1 MCAKKFLCFLHTGK
15 SQESMGYLFL
25 AFHAFPGFSGIE
37 FCAFQET
44 MESWKAGSRFQA
56 FHRKGKRG
64 IIIPDSPCFSRL
76 FGLVFHAFQEIVES
90 LKARKAGNIYSWLS
104 TLFQAFQVGIP
115 CFPRNGGILESWESF
130 LPFCAFLHIGES
142 QESAEHFFL
151 AFQASP
157 GFWE

>member
-1 MCAKKFLCFLHTGK
+1 M
-15 SQESMGYLFL
+15 FL
-25 AFHAFPGFSGIE
+25 AYREKPGKYGLFVFGFPCFSRLFGYRILRFPRNHGILESWESIPGFSRFFI
-37 FCAFQET
+37 QE
-44 MESWKAGSRFQA
+44 KP
-56 FHRKGKRG
+56 GKRG

-76 FGLVFHAFQEIVES
+76 FGLVFHTFQEIVES